1 MLRLMA
7 QYKSAFC
14 DNNNNNNKKKTKS
27 KKEKEV
33 AF

>member
-14 DNNNNNNKKKTKS
+14 DNNNNKKKTKS